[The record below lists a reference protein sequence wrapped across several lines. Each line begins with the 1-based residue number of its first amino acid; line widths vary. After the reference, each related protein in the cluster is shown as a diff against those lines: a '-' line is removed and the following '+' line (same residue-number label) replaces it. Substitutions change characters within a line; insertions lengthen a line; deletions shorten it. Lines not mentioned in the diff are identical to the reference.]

1 MPHYFSVKR
10 SCLEDTY
17 CEQFNRESVHLV
29 DIKNN
34 PIKEFS
40 ETGVTLEDGTP
51 SRTGR
56 DCAGHGICVQQVA
69 LPDDQVDVHGRQHP
83 GQGCTS
89 RSASSAAPTST
100 QRRFTK
106 ALEDMEGGFDMVKD
120 KGIKSMLSWVLQPG
134 EPRVLRKEGGVGDGL
149 LRHEELIV
157 GAGQVRHGEAA
168 GVVAVLQDEQ
178 QARGGAGEERAD
190 AVGQQRL
197 VVLAG
202 DLAAGDDDD
211 GGRQAL

>member
-1 MPHYFSVKR
+1 MIHSVR
-10 SCLEDTY
+10 
-17 CEQFNRESVHLV
+17 
-29 DIKNN
+29 
-34 PIKEFS
+34 
-40 ETGVTLEDGTP
+40 
-51 SRTGR
+51 
-56 DCAGHGICVQQVA
+56 
-69 LPDDQVDVHGRQHP
+69 
-83 GQGCTS
+83 
-89 RSASSAAPTST
+89 AAV
-100 QRRFTK
+100 R
-106 ALEDMEGGFDMVKD
+106 
-120 KGIKSMLSWVLQPG
+120 SWVLQPG

-211 GGRQAL
+211 GAARLCSGRTREKYRSGKKSSE